1 MAPPSKR
8 PRRASDD
15 DTMLIG
21 LLSSLGALAVGPLLV
36 GFVRKRAVLE
46 AADGFVVVALL
57 GLAFFHVLPE
67 AFAEGGA
74 WALAA
79 AACGAF
85 LPAMLE
91 RHARDERI
99 ARGVGATSAL
109 VAFAVHGLI
118 DGVAITSDSRG
129 HAMAIAIVMHR
140 VPEGI
145 AAWTL
150 LRPAWGATRALSALA
165 GLGCATIA
173 GATLGAAHAVES
185 STSLAIIQAA
195 AIGSVLHVVLHH
207 APRATGWKHH
217 HDHATESDRHLH
229 ERHGDARLA
238 PVTNEGRSLHV
249 ASFLGAVAGVVA
261 LIAMFSQERAA
272 HGSLTKMI
280 FVRTAAAS
288 APWLLLAC
296 VASGFAEPVT
306 SRALARIASRSAG
319 IRAVLRA
326 AVLAPLLPVCSCG
339 VLPLYELLNARKVRA
354 SVALSVLVAAA
365 GLGPATVLLTIGLLG
380 PSFALARVLGT
391 LLAAVLAGIGARAA
405 ALATA
410 DDAAVDVP
418 ELRVARRAPVR
429 WSVQNVLET
438 VDHATAWVVV
448 GIIAAAVAVSFI
460 DRLREVPHVV
470 LVVSCAL
477 AGLPAYFGAA
487 GVTPFAAVLVA
498 RGMSPGAALA
508 LTLTASTTN
517 VSTLRLVFRRHGVAA
532 GASFVAAIAGVAIAA
547 GLAFDATDRSVAP
560 MSAETASGPA
570 FVVALVAL
578 SAIVAVAML
587 RHGPRHLL
595 SQIVSQVSR
604 DY

>member
-1 MAPPSKR
+1 
-8 PRRASDD
+8 
-15 DTMLIG
+15 MLSG
-21 LLSSLGALAVGPLLV
+21 LLSSLCALAVGPLLV
-36 GFVRKRAVLE
+36 GFVRKRVVLE

-67 AFAEGGA
+67 AFADGGA

-99 ARGVGATSAL
+99 ARGVGAASAL

-118 DGVAITSDSRG
+118 DGVAIASDSRG
-129 HAMAIAIVMHR
+129 HAMAMTIVLHR

-150 LRPAWGATRALSALA
+150 LRPAWGRLRASSALA

-173 GATLGAAHAVES
+173 GASFGSAQGIAS
-185 STSLAIIQAA
+185 SAWLAIVQAA
-195 AIGSVLHVVLHH
+195 AVGSVLHVVLHH
-207 APRATGWKHH
+207 APRTTGWKHH
-217 HDHATESDRHLH
+217 HDHATESDRHLDEGH
-229 ERHGDARLA
+229 EAARLA
-238 PVTNEGRSLHV
+238 TTNEGRSLHV

-261 LIAMFSQERAA
+261 SIAMFSEEMTSP
-272 HGSLTKMI
+272 GSLTTSI

-296 VASGFAEPVT
+296 IAAGFAEPVT
-306 SRALARIASRSAG
+306 SRALETIASRSAG
-319 IRAVLRA
+319 VRAVLRG

-339 VLPLYELLNARKVRA
+339 VRPLYELLSARKVRG

-365 GLGPATVLLTIGLLG
+365 GLGPATVLLTVGLLG

-391 LLAAVLAGIGARAA
+391 LFGAVLAGAGARAA
-405 ALATA
+405 ALAAA
-410 DDAAVDVP
+410 DDAAVQVP
-418 ELRVARRAPVR
+418 APRVAGRARVR
-429 WSVQNVLET
+429 WNVQTVLET

-448 GIIAAAVAVSFI
+448 GIVVAAVAAPFI
-460 DRLREVPHVV
+460 DRLRDVPHVV
-470 LVVSCAL
+470 LVVACAL

-498 RGMSPGAALA
+498 RGTSPGAALA
-508 LTLTASTTN
+508 FTLTASATN
-517 VSTLRLVFRRHGVAA
+517 VSTLRLVLRRHGLAA
-532 GASFVAAIAGVAIAA
+532 GASFVGAIAGVAIAA
-547 GLAFDATDRSVAP
+547 GLAYDATDVVVAP
-560 MSAETASGPA
+560 MSAEAAVGPSL
-570 FVVALVAL
+570 VVALVAL
-578 SAIVAVAML
+578 SALVAVAML

-595 SQIVSQVSR
+595 SQVVSQVSR
-604 DY
+604 EY